1 MIIFLLSKTPRE
13 IYRLNRVQIIQTS
26 TSYQCQRSIKPI
38 IDVPGITF
46 YKDSDGFKTGHA
58 SIIDPDRQAIRNAL
72 VKPLSDFNIQ
82 INEISEQIWRENG
95 TDKNTREFRYGLH
108 FQ

>member
-1 MIIFLLSKTPRE
+1 MNNSFESIRPSSK
-13 IYRLNRVQIIQTS
+13 VTS
-26 TSYQCQRSIKPI
+26 NLFSYQCQRSIKPI